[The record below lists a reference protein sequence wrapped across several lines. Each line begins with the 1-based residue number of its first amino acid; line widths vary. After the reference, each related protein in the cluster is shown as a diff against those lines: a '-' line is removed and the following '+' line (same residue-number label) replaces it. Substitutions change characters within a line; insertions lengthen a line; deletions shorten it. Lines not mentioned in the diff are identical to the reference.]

1 MNLCFAFN
9 YFQKLEEKFNE
20 KEAQKVQL
28 QTSLKVIII
37 FLISQISIYF
47 LLFFLYLNDLKIQE
61 KAETEF
67 RRLRQTFCFKARPLP
82 SFYNNERETPKSMIK
97 RVCIKY
103 ILRLEFEKIYIFFKN
118 ENIFWGIKCVF
129 VFVDSTSTREFEFEV
144 SKCNAYKKTSDN
156 NNGIITT
163 VFHQEIF

>member
-118 ENIFWGIKCVF
+118 ENIF
-129 VFVDSTSTREFEFEV
+129 
-144 SKCNAYKKTSDN
+144 
-156 NNGIITT
+156 
-163 VFHQEIF
+163 